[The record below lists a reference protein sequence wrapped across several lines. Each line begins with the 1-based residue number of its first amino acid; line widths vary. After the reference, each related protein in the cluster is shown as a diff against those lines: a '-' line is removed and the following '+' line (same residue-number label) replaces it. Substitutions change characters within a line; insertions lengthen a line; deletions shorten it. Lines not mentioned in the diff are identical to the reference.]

1 LPSCSSCSAKKDL
14 RSSFANVL
22 RALVARP
29 LLALL
34 LGAILYVAAIVLLGA
49 FVGVWTLPLLGVTA
63 LWCFGPA
70 AVMFFNSNE
79 ATSDTN
85 YFRKVLRG
93 SLSAVLI
100 VEFLANL
107 YVFNLVVELIL
118 LPIVTM
124 LVVTAYV
131 AGTKDEFA
139 PAKRL
144 LDVLLIVFGLAL
156 LARAVIGLAF
166 DFDSFAKLETLMR
179 LVLPLALTSAFLP
192 YAYFLRAYIRWE
204 RRRFDRRWRKD
215 LAPG

>member
-1 LPSCSSCSAKKDL
+1 
-14 RSSFANVL
+14 
-22 RALVARP
+22 
-29 LLALL
+29 
-34 LGAILYVAAIVLLGA
+34 
-49 FVGVWTLPLLGVTA
+49 
-63 LWCFGPA
+63 
-70 AVMFFNSNE
+70 
-79 ATSDTN
+79 
-85 YFRKVLRG
+85 
-93 SLSAVLI
+93 
-100 VEFLANL
+100 
-107 YVFNLVVELIL
+107 VFNLVVELIL